1 MYISSCT
8 NGAAVAPICRPKRE
22 QSACGMI
29 SPGRGWGG
37 WAGVGGRAQLG
48 GARRLISAPLQSPIA
63 AVCTSRVATTSRE
76 VHALRRHGPR
86 CLARRGRSLQAQ
98 HARATNSSREKNES
112 KAKTKA
118 GSGSPKKSTTVTDT
132 TTAVTGSAS
141 RSRNSG
147 SACSM
152 DSQPPPSARSQPS
165 RCDRP

>member
-98 HARATNSSREKNES
+98 HARATKDSSKRVKKIQSRVRLTEEEHNSDRHHHSRDWVSQSIQEQWQRLRPGQP
-112 KAKTKA
+112 A
-118 GSGSPKKSTTVTDT
+118 GAIG
-132 TTAVTGSAS
+132 
-141 RSRNSG
+141 
-147 SACSM
+147 
-152 DSQPPPSARSQPS
+152 SQP
-165 RCDRP
+165 